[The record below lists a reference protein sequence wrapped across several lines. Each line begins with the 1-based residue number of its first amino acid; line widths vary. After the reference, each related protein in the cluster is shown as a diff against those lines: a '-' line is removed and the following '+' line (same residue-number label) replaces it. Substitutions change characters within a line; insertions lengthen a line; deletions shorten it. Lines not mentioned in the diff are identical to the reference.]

1 MIAMS
6 FRVPA
11 MTSRASVRAIS
22 ARVSDVTGVR
32 TLTTGLQTK
41 TVRVTGSADP
51 AQVAAAIAAAGQ
63 HSRRADRARVLAA
76 GLPRSDPDAR

>member
-22 ARVSDVTGVR
+22 ARVSDVAGVR
-32 TLTTGLQTK
+32 TLAADLRAG
-41 TVRVTGSADP
+41 TVVVTGSADP
-51 AQVAAAIAAAGQ
+51 AQGGRSQ
-63 HSRRADRARVLAA
+63 SR
-76 GLPRSDPDAR
+76 LPGTRWSPPPTRCHIVDHP